1 MADCP
6 ACTSYASNPAS
17 GAYRA
22 GCPECATR
30 SLARSPAFFESQQ
43 QGAITKQYR
52 AALERAFA
60 GDWKR
65 GHEVVK
71 AWREKLQINPIDGS

>member
-1 MADCP
+1 MICP
-6 ACTSYASNPAS
+6 ACTQYASNPSS

-22 GCPECATR
+22 GCTECATR
-30 SLARSPAFFESQQ
+30 SLALSPAFFESQR

-60 GDWKR
+60 GDWRR

-71 AWREKLQINPIDGS
+71 AWKINPIEGIAK